1 MISSMSQYND
11 NNCMFECENQ
21 MNLSDLQR
29 FKIVIEKIKN
39 LDDLEVLIAY
49 AQSALGNISYYY
61 TKYYEMLNF
70 EMLLNIDIYDNIM
83 VVGTISCSIRDY
95 EAHLIKDCDPE
106 NFAIIAD
113 MVQNGSFKYEPSNTI
128 KMDTT
133 VATRCINCTIKPNDN
148 LDNITLLNT
157 TPRQILQDIRNWIDL
172 SSECGNI
179 VSLIVYDRKSKIW
192 SIG

>member
-29 FKIVIEKIKN
+29 FKVAMDKIEN
-39 LDDLEVLIAY
+39 LNDLEVLIAY
-49 AQSALGNISYYY
+49 AQSAIGNISYYY

-70 EMLLNIDIYDNIM
+70 EMLLNIDQYDNIM
-83 VVGTISCSIRDY
+83 INGVISCALRDY
-95 EAHLIKDCDPE
+95 DAHLIKDCDPE

-113 MVQNGSFKYEPSNTI
+113 MAQNGSFEYEPSNTI
-128 KMDTT
+128 KMDTVT
-133 VATRCINCTIKPNDN
+133 TSRCISCTIKPNDN
-148 LDNITLLNT
+148 LDSISLLIS
-157 TPRQILQDIRNWIDL
+157 TPHQILQDMRNWIDL
-172 SSECGNI
+172 SGECGNI

>member
-29 FKIVIEKIKN
+29 FKVAMDKIEN

-70 EMLLNIDIYDNIM
+70 EMLLNIDMYDNIM
-83 VVGTISCSIRDY
+83 ISGVISCALRDY
-95 EAHLIKDCDPE
+95 DAHLIKDCDPE
-106 NFAIIAD
+106 NFAIIVD
-113 MVQNGSFKYEPSNTI
+113 MVQNGSFEYEPSNTI

-133 VATRCINCTIKPNDN
+133 IATRCINCTIKPNDN
-148 LDNITLLNT
+148 LDNISLLNT
-157 TPRQILQDIRNWIDL
+157 TPRQILQDIHNWIDL
-172 SSECGNI
+172 SSTCGTI
-179 VSLIVYDRKSKIW
+179 VGLVVYDRKSKMW